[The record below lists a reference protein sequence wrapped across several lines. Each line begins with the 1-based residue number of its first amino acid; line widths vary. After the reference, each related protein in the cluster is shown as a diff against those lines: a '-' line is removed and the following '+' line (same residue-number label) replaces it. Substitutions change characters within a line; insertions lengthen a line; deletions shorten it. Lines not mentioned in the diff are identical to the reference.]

1 MLFVHG
7 LIATEV
13 VAIMEP
19 AVDLLLSKLPP
30 ANLEKNIQWFR
41 THVPQQQSNYHKRCQ
56 QHHLP
61 FQVVDSS
68 SEEGERPFL
77 ICEYNRVGSCQ
88 YRSPWTNRLY
98 RWKKNEDGGKGLVS
112 IDVDPAT
119 TNEKVRDSEVAFN
132 QVWDAYKNL
141 YYGAEAVGSV
151 YLNCG
156 DGETSNL
163 EGCFCVQK
171 LCSDVG
177 ASWNSISLVRA
188 NEISECECEYTVD
201 TTVHV
206 IIRPMIATNDEQG
219 ESTSDTNKITIGT
232 TMSKSTCKTCKVLPD
247 KEGSFKS
254 HIEHIGTIIEA
265 NETELRSNLERNV
278 IPKHQETVVAIQSK
292 QIRRPQVNP
301 LMGMMMNSD
310 MLKKRLA
317 KSNSES

>member
-1 MLFVHG
+1 
-7 LIATEV
+7 
-13 VAIMEP
+13 MEP
-19 AVDLLLSKLPP
+19 TVDLLLSKLPP
-30 ANLEKNIQWFR
+30 ANLEKNSQWFR
-41 THVPQQQSNYHKRCQ
+41 THIPKQQQDGPEGESNDQKRCH
-56 QHHLP
+56 QHYLP
-61 FQVVDSS
+61 FQVVDNS

-77 ICEYNRVGSCQ
+77 ICEYNGVGSGQ

-98 RWKKNEDGGKGLVS
+98 RWKKNENGDNDLQS
-112 IDVDPAT
+112 INVNPVT
-119 TNEKVRDSEVAFN
+119 TNEKVRDSEEAFN

-156 DGETSNL
+156 DGETSHL

-188 NEISECECEYTVD
+188 SEVSECEYEYTID

-206 IIRPMIATNDEQG
+206 VLRPMMAPNDERS
-219 ESTSDTNKITIGT
+219 ESTSETNKITIGT
-232 TMSKSTCKTCKVLPD
+232 TMSKSTCKTCKVQPD
-247 KEGSFKS
+247 KEGSYKS

-292 QIRRPQVNP
+292 QTRRPQVNP

-310 MLKKRLA
+310 MLKKRIA